1 MSILLFYQLHIKALS
16 LDKSCGC
23 VDYCMLSM
31 QPFGKAPDV
40 EAN

>member
-1 MSILLFYQLHIKALS
+1 MSTLLFEQLHIKALS

-23 VDYCMLSM
+23 IDYRMLIV

-40 EAN
+40 